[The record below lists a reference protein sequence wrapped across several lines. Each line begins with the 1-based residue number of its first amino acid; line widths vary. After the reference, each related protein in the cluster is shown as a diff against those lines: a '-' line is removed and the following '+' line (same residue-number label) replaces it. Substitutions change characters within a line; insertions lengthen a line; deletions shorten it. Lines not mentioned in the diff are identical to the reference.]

1 MAKWAQGFYDIQNP
15 AKYVGTGKPRFR
27 SGWELSFMRFCD
39 TNDHILQWASE
50 AVQIPYRNPLTGKQ
64 TIYVPDFLIT
74 YRTKGNTMRA
84 ELIEI
89 KPKKQSVLESKMS
102 NRDKAVVAINYAKWA
117 AAQKWCQRQGLA
129 FRVITEDQMFHN
141 GRAWATKY
149 GMTKKLEELFDLP
162 LSNEEV
168 DTALPSLPAN
178 RETLQALDDAIDK
191 IDNALPAVKG
201 LDASDTEMDELSD
214 LAKASYKDLMDLG
227 MQVDSRFASEI
238 FGVASNMLGHAITAK
253 TAKLDK
259 KLKTI
264 DLQLKKMRLDQQQQ
278 IIDAKETENT
288 PAAQVGQGVILSRN
302 DLLDRIIG
310 KGQNDTNA

>member
-1 MAKWAQGFYDIQNP
+1 
-15 AKYVGTGKPRFR
+15 
-27 SGWELSFMRFCD
+27 
-39 TNDHILQWASE
+39 
-50 AVQIPYRNPLTGKQ
+50 
-64 TIYVPDFLIT
+64 
-74 YRTKGNTMRA
+74 
-84 ELIEI
+84 
-89 KPKKQSVLESKMS
+89 
-102 NRDKAVVAINYAKWA
+102 
-117 AAQKWCQRQGLA
+117 
-129 FRVITEDQMFHN
+129 
-141 GRAWATKY
+141 
-149 GMTKKLEELFDLP
+149 MTKKLEELFDLP
-162 LSNEEV
+162 PSSEEI
-168 DTALPSLPAN
+168 DSALPQLPAN

-278 IIDAKETENT
+278 VIDAKETENT
-288 PAAQVGQGVILSRN
+288 PTAQVGQGVILSRN

-310 KGQNDTNA
+310 KGQNDTKA